1 MAYCFYLFND
11 IQSYP
16 AVLNYLPEFNL
27 ISVINNVSV
36 FVHRYE
42 MAMWCFNFILSE
54 DFQIPAFFITEI
66 FHLDFGCFFIVRMML
81 RHVITVT
88 SQKCC
93 QQPKP
98 NDFFFK
104 SQQSQKISFKITNL
118 WRLNSKSFN
127 YYQESVFKNHE
138 PLYFAWS

>member
-27 ISVINNVSV
+27 ISVINNVSI

-42 MAMWCFNFILSE
+42 MAMRCSNFILSQ

-88 SQKCC
+88 SHKCC

-104 SQQSQKISFKITNL
+104 YLQTEN
-118 WRLNSKSFN
+118 
-127 YYQESVFKNHE
+127 
-138 PLYFAWS
+138 

>member
-16 AVLNYLPEFNL
+16 AV
-27 ISVINNVSV
+27 INNVSV

-42 MAMWCFNFILSE
+42 MAMRCFNFSLSQ